1 MTKADELAGLRALEH
16 LVDTVLIIEANSD
29 EGTKRFNKL

>member
-16 LVDTVLIIEANSD
+16 LVDTVLIIEQILMKN
-29 EGTKRFNKL
+29 